1 MKEKK
6 SNKKVPKVKVD
17 PMPTETFHGR
27 EIFLYSQAKEYS
39 VTLKLVCTQAT
50 TRKQLIGWP
59 PGASSKGSGKLG
71 KELFQNRERSSW

>member
-1 MKEKK
+1 
-6 SNKKVPKVKVD
+6 
-17 PMPTETFHGR
+17 MPTETFHGR

-59 PGASSKGSGKLG
+59 PGASQVVENWTKNCFKTEREVRGEEEKLT
-71 KELFQNRERSSW
+71 S